1 MAILLALFLLV
12 ADPYAPLRLYDGTWI
27 AIGGDKGAAPKTT
40 RIANIC
46 RRVGAYFTCQQ
57 TVDGKLSNLIVFI
70 PDGAH
75 GHYYLQAVLP
85 DGHATGRGE
94 LTIAGPLWSY
104 LNHGDENGAAVLY
117 RTTNHFT
124 DNSHIHYEMSQ
135 SRDGGKTWITT
146 GGGDEHRQ
154 E

>member
-12 ADPYAPLRLYDGTWI
+12 ADPYAPLRHYDGTWI
-27 AIGGDKGAAPKTT
+27 AVGGDKGAPPKTT

-46 RRVGAYFTCQQ
+46 RQTGAYFNCQQ
-57 TVDGKLSNLIVFI
+57 TVNGKLSNLIV
-70 PDGAH
+70 
-75 GHYYLQAVLP
+75 LQAVLP

-94 LTIAGPLWSY
+94 LTIAGPLWTY
-104 LNHGDENGAAVLY
+104 LNHGDENGVAVLY
-117 RTTNHFT
+117 RTTNRFT

-154 E
+154 V